1 MSRKSTALKGN
12 LQMPLMTWTEEM
24 SVGVK
29 VLDDD
34 HKKLVSMVN
43 ELHDGILEGHRAE
56 ALGHVL
62 DQLVSYTKIHFAREE
77 QMFAKTNYPA
87 TADHKKEHD
96 ELIKTALDLQTRY
109 KGGASS
115 MLSLETMS
123 FLKKWLAHHI
133 NDVDKSYRSHLNKN
147 GIH

>member
-1 MSRKSTALKGN
+1 
-12 LQMPLMTWTEEM
+12 MPLMTWTDSM

-34 HKKLVSMVN
+34 HKKLVGMVN

-62 DQLVSYTKIHFAREE
+62 DQLVSYTRIHFSREE
-77 QMFAKTNYPA
+77 AFFDRTKYAGA
-87 TADHKKEHD
+87 VEHKKEHD
-96 ELIKTALDLQTRY
+96 DLIAKALELQKRY
-109 KGGASS
+109 KEGASS

-123 FLKKWLAHHI
+123 FLKSWLAHHI
-133 NDVDKSYRSHLNKN
+133 QGSDKSYTKHLNSN

>member
-1 MSRKSTALKGN
+1 
-12 LQMPLMTWTEEM
+12 M

-34 HKKLVSMVN
+34 HMKLVGMVN

-62 DQLVSYTKIHFAREE
+62 DQLVSYTRIHFNREE
-77 QMFAKTNYPA
+77 ALFARTNYPSA
-87 TADHKKEHD
+87 GEHKREHD
-96 ELIKTALDLQTRY
+96 DLIAKALDLQARY

-123 FLKKWLAHHI
+123 FLKSWLAHHI
-133 NDVDKSYRSHLNKN
+133 QGSDRSYSKHLNAK
-147 GIH
+147 GIR